1 MKLPVKIVLAFL
13 ACLEAPAFAASAV
26 NGNSLYHSYC
36 VGCHGDPPR
45 GGPEK
50 AADSPATISNALNT
64 VGAMQFLRGQLTD
77 AEIADIAAYIGS
89 LASSAPPPGPP
100 IPEFDYTDMWWSSAE
115 SGWGLN
121 VIQHASNVIFGVIFT
136 YEAPNRPTWFVLPGG
151 TWTSSTTYTGTLYR
165 VAGTPANM
173 AFLPVNAT
181 VVGTATLLFSSSSSA
196 TITYSVDG
204 AQVTKSLAR
213 QSF

>member
-1 MKLPVKIVLAFL
+1 MKPPVKLVLAL
-13 ACLEAPAFAASAV
+13 IACLEAPAFAASAV
-26 NGNSLYHSYC
+26 DGDALYHSYC
-36 VGCHGDPPR
+36 VSCHGDPPR

-50 AADSPATISNALNT
+50 APDMPATIRNALNT

-89 LASSAPPPGPP
+89 LANPGPP
-100 IPEFDYTDMWWSSAE
+100 AGPPVPEFDYTDMWWNSGE

-121 VIQHASNVIFGVIFT
+121 VIQHASNIIFGVIFT
-136 YEAPNRPTWFVLPGG
+136 YETPNRPMWFVLPAG

-165 VAGTPANM
+165 VAGAPANM
-173 AFLPVNAT
+173 AFLPVNVT
-181 VVGTATLLFSSSSSA
+181 VVGTATLLFSSASSA

-204 AQVTKSLAR
+204 AQVTKSLTR
-213 QSF
+213 QPF